1 VTESELESRLG
12 RFLAKLPVESIAR
25 QAARVTGRDEA
36 YITQLL
42 ETFRNEARATLAVVE
57 AHLRTEG
64 RMLEVGAGLC
74 LFSLFLRRE
83 GYEITALEPAMGGYS
98 LFDTLRSLIIELHPD
113 VMLPMLTCP
122 AGELNATQHGSFDLV
137 FSNNVIEHI
146 PDWQAAFLSMMG
158 MLGEGGYMLHACPN
172 YSLPYEPHYG
182 VPVLRRF
189 PSLSKRLFLSENAD
203 GEIWDSLNFISHR
216 QVRRFAVQHD
226 FTVVFTRGLI
236 YQALARVQSDPL
248 FRQRHKGFVASVADF
263 LASTGMLK
271 LLRYLPP
278 AMSTPMVFVMQRR
291 ETN

>member
-25 QAARVTGRDEA
+25 QAAQATGRDEA
-36 YITQLL
+36 HITQILK
-42 ETFRNEARATLAVVE
+42 TFRNEARATLAVVE
-57 AHLRTEG
+57 PHLRTEG

-83 GYEITALEPAMGGYS
+83 GYDVTALEPAMGGYS

-122 AGELNATQHGSFDLV
+122 AGELNSTQHGSFDLV

-146 PDWQAAFLSMMG
+146 PDWQAALISMMG
-158 MLGEGGYMLHACPN
+158 VLSEGAYMLHACPN

-182 VPVLRRF
+182 VPVLRRL
-189 PSLSKRLFLSENAD
+189 PALSKRFFLSKNAD

-216 QVRRFAVQHD
+216 QVRRFAAQHD
-226 FTVVFTRGLI
+226 FSVAFIKGLI

-248 FRQRHKGFVASVADF
+248 FRQRHKGFVTSMADL
-263 LASTGMLK
+263 LASTGLLK

-278 AMSTPMVFVMQRR
+278 AMSTPMVFSMRR
-291 ETN
+291 EAN